1 MELDAVKPL
10 RRDHNILQQTFI
22 GSPDNHRAPLN
33 GLGFRNL
40 RRSKT
45 LITLESDDRTELLR
59 MSKSTT
65 LVKVTCNLC
74 HLYEHPFSDVS
85 VQMLMWS

>member
-10 RRDHNILQQTFI
+10 RRDHNYFNILQQTFI

-59 MSKSTT
+59 DDSTCQNPQPLLKLPVICVIFMNT
-65 LVKVTCNLC
+65 LLVT
-74 HLYEHPFSDVS
+74 
-85 VQMLMWS
+85 